1 MGTMT
6 GFEALDPLLQLLTVV
21 VLSAI
26 VALGGFKLW
35 RYVLKRRLR
44 SRSRVWVI
52 Y

>member
-1 MGTMT
+1 MGTLT
-6 GFEALDPLLQLLTVV
+6 GFETLDPLLQLLTVI

-35 RYVLKRRLR
+35 RYSLKRRLR
-44 SRSRVWVI
+44 SRSKVWVI